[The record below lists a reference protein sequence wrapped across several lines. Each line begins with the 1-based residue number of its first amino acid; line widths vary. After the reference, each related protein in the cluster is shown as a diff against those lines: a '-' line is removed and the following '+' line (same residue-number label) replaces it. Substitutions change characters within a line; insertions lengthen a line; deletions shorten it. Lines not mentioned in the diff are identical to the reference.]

1 MRIFSERGPRATS
14 ISSNELVLTGR
25 RIYLRPLK
33 ESDYESWKEVRTRC
47 RDWLVKWEPRL
58 PGNDHPEP
66 SKSAFKAKVGGMQRD
81 REFGIGYGFG
91 IFLNTTFL
99 GEITLGSIQRS
110 AFQSGTIGYWID
122 KAAAGN
128 GYMPEAVV
136 LVLQFAFEQVGLHR
150 VEINIVP
157 FNRASLRVVEK
168 LSLRYEGTSQDYLL
182 IDGVWQDHA
191 RFAMIEPEWW
201 SRKQQLLSDWIY

>member
-1 MRIFSERGPRATS
+1 MRIFSERGPRFSQTAIHS
-14 ISSNELVLTGR
+14 GLRGKRVF
-25 RIYLRPLK
+25 LRPLTD
-33 ESDYESWKEVRTRC
+33 SDYEAWREVRIRC
-47 RDWLVKWEPRL
+47 REWLVKWEPRL
-58 PGNDHPEP
+58 PGNSHPEP
-66 SKSAFKAKVGGMQRD
+66 TKSAFKARIGAAQRD

-91 IFLNTTFL
+91 IFVNSIFV

-122 KAAAGN
+122 KAVAGK

-136 LVLQFAFEQVGLHR
+136 LVLQFAFENVGLHR

-168 LSLRYEGTSQDYLL
+168 LNIRYEGTSKDYLL
-182 IDGVWQDHA
+182 IDGLWRDHA
-191 RFAMIEPEWW
+191 RFAITEQEWW
-201 SRKQQLLSDWIY
+201 ERKEELLNTWIH